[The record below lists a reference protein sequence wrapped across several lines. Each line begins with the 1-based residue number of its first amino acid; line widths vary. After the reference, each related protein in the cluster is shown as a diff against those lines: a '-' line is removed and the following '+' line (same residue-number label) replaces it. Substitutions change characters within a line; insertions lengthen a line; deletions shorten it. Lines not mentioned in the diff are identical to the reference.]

1 MIRDV
6 QFLHK
11 HTCLDM
17 NDFNFMIGFGDPG
30 EIGLHP
36 MTEEE
41 QVEFYKR
48 MRQTFTGTDLDKGV
62 KNAWFAEFT
71 PAYCSSGTKRRSV
84 FLCKGAEKQRLLL
97 WQYL

>member
-1 MIRDV
+1 MIRDI

-41 QVEFYKR
+41 QVEYYEN
-48 MRQTFTGTDLDKGV
+48 GCG
-62 KNAWFAEFT
+62 
-71 PAYCSSGTKRRSV
+71 
-84 FLCKGAEKQRLLL
+84 RLLQGPI
-97 WQYL
+97 WIRA